1 MPSRPAEPSATSLDW
16 TPRGPRVPGDEPVPD
31 ASARDGEPAGPSGAE
46 RPPGRGLPPG
56 RAPSAPRGLPPGKD
70 DDGLWSVVGAVGE
83 PPGAEPARD
92 DASGGPEDARADS
105 AAWVRRGALGTA
117 PREPVEV
124 REPEPVRLR
133 KPPVRR
139 PETDPGRRAALV
151 DDFVGEFVGSATWA
165 ATLAVLEGAFP
176 GSGMAVTLSRRADE
190 LWGAMVGL
198 DRRAELG
205 VPAWVDHAGMVLDLS
220 AHAERSVPDVRRGR
234 ASRPY
239 PGAFVIDTL
248 DPLRYHRPVGG
259 PVAPGAGTL
268 AAPRAEDE
276 DSGVVIVGSLAASGT
291 RVLDSAELWRY
302 AGRVVAG
309 TLHEP
314 GRADT
319 RARARRALRALRRA
333 VVVDPELR
341 LALCLGVDEARV
353 PRCMLA
359 LTVRDETPRFVR
371 A

>member
-1 MPSRPAEPSATSLDW
+1 M
-16 TPRGPRVPGDEPVPD
+16 
-31 ASARDGEPAGPSGAE
+31 
-46 RPPGRGLPPG
+46 
-56 RAPSAPRGLPPGKD
+56 
-70 DDGLWSVVGAVGE
+70 
-83 PPGAEPARD
+83 
-92 DASGGPEDARADS
+92 
-105 AAWVRRGALGTA
+105 
-117 PREPVEV
+117 
-124 REPEPVRLR
+124 RLR

-139 PETDPGRRAALV
+139 PEIDPGRRAALV
-151 DDFVGEFVGSATWA
+151 DAFVGEFVGSATWA

-190 LWGAMVGL
+190 LWGAMVEL
-198 DRRAELG
+198 DRRAAGLG

-220 AHAERSVPDVRRGR
+220 AHTGRARPDVRQGR

-259 PVAPGAGTL
+259 PVAPGEGTL

-276 DSGVVIVGSLAASGT
+276 DSGVVIVASLAASGT

-302 AGRVVAG
+302 AGRVVTG

-314 GRADT
+314 GRAET
-319 RARARRALRALRRA
+319 RARARRTLRALRRA
-333 VVVDPELR
+333 VVVDPDLR

-353 PRCMLA
+353 PRCLLA